1 LHRDARPRS
10 PLIGEIAMKA
20 FTRLLTL
27 AAILATL
34 AGCASDPRYS
44 QGLQWVVDQQKER
57 SRLQSQGF
65 PQYSNF

>member
-1 LHRDARPRS
+1 
-10 PLIGEIAMKA
+10 MKA
-20 FTRLLTL
+20 IKHLFAL
-27 AAILATL
+27 AAIVATL
-34 AGCASDPRYS
+34 AGCASDPRSS